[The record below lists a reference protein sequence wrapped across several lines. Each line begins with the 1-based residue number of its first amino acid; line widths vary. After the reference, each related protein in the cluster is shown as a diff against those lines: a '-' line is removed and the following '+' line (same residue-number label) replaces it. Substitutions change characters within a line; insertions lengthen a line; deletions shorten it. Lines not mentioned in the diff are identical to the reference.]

1 VETSNSSLLLRPNIE
16 DFSDPI
22 SFVEAMLAFR
32 KKAERGF
39 SILRATSRLRRISP
53 ALVSLVIARK
63 RTLTTDRADEFSKLL
78 GLTAAERHFFKAWID
93 DTGAS
98 GSGSGSG
105 SSKSKFDQPRD
116 ALETPATQS
125 AAVPAPLRGSS
136 TSLSRGERRNR
147 KDVSTHILKD
157 WLNVYVKDLFQF
169 QEVQREPALAEKM
182 LLHIASPKRIR
193 ASIDFLMREGHLR
206 KTLDGRIVLDTPLS
220 VADPKI
226 PSQKIRAFHKAAL
239 GIAQKAIDRV
249 PPTERMANTLIVP
262 VNEKSYREL
271 LDLIEEFG
279 EKLKD
284 FAASHPDD
292 GSVLYQLLVNASPVG
307 GKLK

>member
-1 VETSNSSLLLRPNIE
+1 METSTSSNLARPNIE
-16 DFSDPI
+16 DFDDPI
-22 SFVEAMLAFR
+22 SFVKAMLAFR

-39 SILRATSRLRRISP
+39 SILRATSTLRRVSP

-63 RTLTTDRADEFSKLL
+63 RTLTTDRVDEFSKLL
-78 GLTAAERHFFKAWID
+78 GLTPAERHFFKSWI
-93 DTGAS
+93 GN
-98 GSGSGSG
+98 
-105 SSKSKFDQPRD
+105 
-116 ALETPATQS
+116 TPSTS
-125 AAVPAPLRGSS
+125 AVSAAPLRASP
-136 TSLSRGERRNR
+136 LVARIERRNR

-157 WLNVYVKDLFQF
+157 WLNVYVKDLFMF
-169 QEVQREPALAEKM
+169 ADVQRQPSLAEKM

-206 KTLDGRIVLDTPLS
+206 KTLDGRVVLDTPLS
-220 VADPKI
+220 IADPRV

-249 PPTERMANTLIVP
+249 PPTERLANTLIVP
-262 VNEKSYREL
+262 VNQKSYLEL
-271 LDLIEEFG
+271 VELIEEFG

-284 FAASHPDD
+284 FAAHHPDD
-292 GSVLYQLLVNASPVG
+292 GTTLYQLLVNVSPVG

>member
-1 VETSNSSLLLRPNIE
+1 MEPTAKAEIKRPTIE

-22 SFVEAMLAFR
+22 VFVEAMLAYR

-39 SILRATSRLRRISP
+39 SILRATKTLRRVSP

-63 RTLTTDRADEFSKLL
+63 RTLTADRADEFSKLL
-78 GLTAAERHFFKAWID
+78 ALTVAERHFFKAWIGGVNSPAPHD
-93 DTGAS
+93 SLKAAIPVPLRDQNESA
-98 GSGSGSG
+98 
-105 SSKSKFDQPRD
+105 SSKPKVNRK
-116 ALETPATQS
+116 
-125 AAVPAPLRGSS
+125 
-136 TSLSRGERRNR
+136 NR

-169 QEVQREPALAEKM
+169 EDVQKQPALAEKM
-182 LLHIASPKRIR
+182 LLHVASPKRVR

-206 KTLDGRIVLDTPLS
+206 KTLDGRVVLDTPLS
-220 VADPKI
+220 VADPKV

-239 GIAQKAIDRV
+239 GLAQKALERV

-271 LDLIEEFG
+271 LDLIEDFG

-284 FAASHPDD
+284 FANNHPDD
-292 GSVLYQLLVNASPVG
+292 GTTLYQLIVNASPVG